1 MLFGAR
7 YQLPTLS
14 VQLGEAACDALHVS
28 VEQAILVVLGI
39 EVIFVT
45 LPLVHGQQR
54 YVLPVYT
61 NAGGGPTFIKSHRCG
76 LKSKRI
82 SLLTRHSQ
90 AWN

>member
-1 MLFGAR
+1 MVTSRETAAFRDLVLFGAG
-7 YQLPTLS
+7 YQLPALS

-45 LPLVHGQQR
+45 LPLVHGHQR

-61 NAGGGPTFIKSHRCG
+61 QTQAGAPLS
-76 LKSKRI
+76 LKV
-82 SLLTRHSQ
+82 TD
-90 AWN
+90 AV